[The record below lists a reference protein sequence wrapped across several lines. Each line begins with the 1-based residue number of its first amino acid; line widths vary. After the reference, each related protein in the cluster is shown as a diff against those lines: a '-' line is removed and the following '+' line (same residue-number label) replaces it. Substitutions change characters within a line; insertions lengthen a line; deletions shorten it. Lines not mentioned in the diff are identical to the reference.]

1 MPQATTAPQAPPT
14 PQAAR
19 TAPAKRAPAPNASTA
34 TIAPTGIG
42 APVAVPQ
49 TQADV
54 DVLLDRRSE
63 LSTQLGSASGR
74 RNDLSR
80 QLRNAQVGPDRTG
93 IEARITQ
100 LDSRIISI
108 ESEMADVGRAL
119 SAAPSGL
126 KQTTTSTGVPR
137 PYGVPNGNQ
146 VTAMGIVGTIFV
158 LAPIAI
164 GMTIRMLRRTPRA
177 IAQAIPKDVSDRLE
191 RMEQGIEAVAVE
203 VERIGEGQRFVTQLM
218 SDRAQRAALP
228 EGVPRT

>member
-1 MPQATTAPQAPPT
+1 MPQATTKV
-14 PQAAR
+14 PQAAQAKQAPTATNR
-19 TAPAKRAPAPNASTA
+19 ATATTAPVVV
-34 TIAPTGIG
+34 GG
-42 APVAVPQ
+42 PVAVPQ

-63 LSTQLGSASGR
+63 LSTQLNSASGR

-80 QLRNAQVGPDRTG
+80 QLRNAQVGPDRAG

-126 KQTTTSTGVPR
+126 KQTTTSTGVPH
-137 PYGVPNGNQ
+137 PYGEPNASQ
-146 VTAMGIVGTIFV
+146 VTAMTIVGIIFV

-164 GMTIRMLRRTPRA
+164 GMTIRMLRRTPLA
-177 IAQAIPKDVSDRLE
+177 ITPPIPKDVSDRLE

-218 SDRAQRAALP
+218 SERAHRAALP
-228 EGVPRT
+228 EGVPRP

>member
-1 MPQATTAPQAPPT
+1 MPQATTTVPQAKQATRAGTPT
-14 PQAAR
+14 K
-19 TAPAKRAPAPNASTA
+19 PATA
-34 TIAPTGIG
+34 TPTAVVVGG
-42 APVAVPQ
+42 PVAVPQ

-54 DVLLDRRSE
+54 DVLLDRRNE
-63 LSTQLGSASGR
+63 LSNQLSSASGR

-80 QLRNAQVGPDRTG
+80 QLRNAQVGPDRAG

-100 LDSRIISI
+100 LDTRIISI

-126 KQTTTSTGVPR
+126 KQTTTSTGVPH
-137 PYGVPNGNQ
+137 PYGQPNANQ
-146 VTAMGIVGTIFV
+146 VTGMTIVATIFV

-164 GMTIRMLRRTPRA
+164 GMTIRMLRRTPLA
-177 IAQAIPKDVSDRLE
+177 IAPAIPKDVSDRLE